1 MTTEIKPN
9 FKYIFLA
16 HFFIALILG
25 VALLIFP
32 LWFAETIKWPSD
44 ELYFTRLTGA
54 LMLGF
59 GVGSLLAFRETEWER
74 VELIVLSEITWLLL
88 GIAVNIYGIFAV
100 TQVFMIWVNIILL
113 IGILCAFGWMYLK
126 HK

>member
-1 MTTEIKPN
+1 MATEIKPN
-9 FKYIFLA
+9 FKYVFLA
-16 HFFIALILG
+16 HFFIALIFG

-32 LWFAETIKWPSD
+32 LWFADTINWPSD
-44 ELYFTRLTGA
+44 DLYFTRLTGA

-74 VELIVLSEITWLLL
+74 VELLVISEIMWLLL
-88 GIAVNIYGIFAV
+88 GIVVNIYGIFAV
-100 TQVFMIWVNIILL
+100 TQVFMIWANTILL